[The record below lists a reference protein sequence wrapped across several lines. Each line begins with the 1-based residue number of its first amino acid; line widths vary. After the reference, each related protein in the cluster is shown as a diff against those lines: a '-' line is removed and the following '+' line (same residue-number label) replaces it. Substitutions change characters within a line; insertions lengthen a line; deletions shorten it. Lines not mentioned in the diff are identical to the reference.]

1 MNTGT
6 LGSPYKRVWPQF
18 YKAALFELDA
28 NKVSDR
34 IAEAETAL
42 VTRARELFHS
52 AGDNIEEEQA
62 VDDAMYAL
70 HALRSALKCRP
81 NAKNASQEPGR
92 LKSTGGQ
99 ADDGCELHFGTS
111 RQHETRNKR
120 SKNHDRAVLEQGPA
134 HCAGEIRFRLTKG
147 TFVGDQTGSVGHD
160 ETLCLNLG

>member
-6 LGSPYKRVWPQF
+6 SGPGYKRLWAQF

-28 NKVSDR
+28 NKVSGR

-70 HALRSALKCRP
+70 HAFRSALKCRL
-81 NAKNASQEPGR
+81 NEKNI
-92 LKSTGGQ
+92 
-99 ADDGCELHFGTS
+99 S
-111 RQHETRNKR
+111 R
-120 SKNHDRAVLEQGPA
+120 DLAA
-134 HCAGEIRFRLTKG
+134 
-147 TFVGDQTGSVGHD
+147 
-160 ETLCLNLG
+160 